1 MRISTNLFW
10 LTIVFVLN
18 LEFLPIV
25 ICEITLFFTMSL
37 MISQPGACQVK
48 WVALKQVIKYSSLRP
63 YMSKSM
69 EINNFKVKL
78 LNPKKKVSNR

>member
-1 MRISTNLFW
+1 
-10 LTIVFVLN
+10 
-18 LEFLPIV
+18 
-25 ICEITLFFTMSL
+25 MSL

-63 YMSKSM
+63 YMPKSM

-78 LNPKKKVSNR
+78 LSPKKKDSNR